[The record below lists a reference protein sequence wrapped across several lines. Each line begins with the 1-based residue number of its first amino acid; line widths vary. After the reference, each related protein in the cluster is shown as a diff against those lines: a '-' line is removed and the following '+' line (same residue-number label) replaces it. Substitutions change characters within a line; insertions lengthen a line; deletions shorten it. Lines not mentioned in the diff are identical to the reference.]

1 MLVSRHYL
9 TRNSGKVG
17 SNRFNML
24 FSPFHDSCVQE
35 QCYKER
41 VSHCWA
47 ESLVKGE
54 LMYHSQ
60 IMGMNHD
67 QVKESKS
74 CDCCLHRFLSECT
87 M

>member
-1 MLVSRHYL
+1 MTAVSRNNV
-9 TRNSGKVG
+9 TR
-17 SNRFNML
+17 
-24 FSPFHDSCVQE
+24 
-35 QCYKER
+35 KESVIAR
-41 VSHCWA
+41 A

-54 LMYHSQ
+54 PMYHSQ
-60 IMGMNHD
+60 IMGMNHN